1 MSFKTVLAVV
11 GTKEA
16 ASDIGKAIELS
27 AELDAHL
34 SILAIGT
41 ALQPIMSD
49 YAVASAWIEQRQ
61 AEINALLEVRQN
73 AEDMCRVNGISF
85 DTDYLY
91 DDRFILENNLSMR
104 ALYADLVL
112 LGDGARRDSDI
123 RKAIVAGAVF
133 DAHVP
138 LLLAP
143 AKWKSNL
150 KPKNVLLA
158 WNSRV
163 EAALAAKEA
172 LHMLVEADAVH
183 VVIVDPDSSYVKNG
197 GEPGAD
203 IAIFL
208 ARHGVKVVV
217 EQLASGE
224 RSVEDVLRQ
233 HALEI
238 GCDLMVMGA
247 YGHSRLRERI
257 FGGVT
262 TSILEDCEFPVFFAR

>member
-1 MSFKTVLAVV
+1 MSFKTILSVV
-11 GTKEA
+11 GAKDA
-16 ASDIGKAIELS
+16 VSDISKAIELS
-27 AELDAHL
+27 TELDAHL

-41 ALQPIMSD
+41 ALPPIASD
-49 YAVASAWIEQRQ
+49 YPVATAWIEQRQ

-73 AEDMCRVNGISF
+73 GEDMCRSNGVSF

-91 DDRFILENNLSMR
+91 DDRFILESNLSMR

-112 LGDGARRDSDI
+112 LGDGARHDSDI
-123 RKAIVAGAVF
+123 RKAVVAGTVF

-143 AKWKSNL
+143 AKGKSSL
-150 KPKNVLLA
+150 RPKNVLLA
-158 WNSRV
+158 WNSRA
-163 EAALAAKEA
+163 EAARAAKEA
-172 LHMLVEADAVH
+172 LHMLIEADAVH
-183 VVIVDPDSSYVKNG
+183 VVIVDPDSSYFKNG

-203 IAIFL
+203 IAAFL

-217 EQLASGE
+217 EQVASGE
-224 RSVEDVLRQ
+224 RSVEVVLRQ

-238 GCDLMVMGA
+238 GCDMIVMGA
-247 YGHSRLRERI
+247 YGHSRLRERV

-262 TSILEDCEFPVFFAR
+262 ASILEDCEFPVFFAR

>member
-1 MSFKTVLAVV
+1 MSFKTILAVV
-11 GTKEA
+11 STKDA
-16 ASDIGKAIELS
+16 ASDINKAIELS

-34 SILAIGT
+34 SILAIGA
-41 ALQPIMSD
+41 ALQPMTSD
-49 YAVASAWIEQRQ
+49 YAVATAWIEQRQ
-61 AEINALLEVRQN
+61 AEIDALLEVRQH

-91 DDRFILENNLSMR
+91 DDRFILENSLSMR
-104 ALYADLVL
+104 ALYTDLVL
-112 LGDGARRDSDI
+112 LGDGARHDSDI
-123 RKAIVAGAVF
+123 RKTVIAGTVF

-143 AKWKSNL
+143 AKGKSSL
-150 KPKNVLLA
+150 RPKNVLLA
-158 WNSRV
+158 WNSRA
-163 EAALAAKEA
+163 EAARAAKEA
-172 LHMLVEADAVH
+172 LPMLIEADAVH

-203 IAIFL
+203 IATFL

-262 TSILEDCEFPVFFAR
+262 ASILDDCEFPVFFAR